1 MGRVTPAPLA
11 GWPLAPQVSTAN
23 RANRRRGRRTPQPHR
38 HHGAREAM
46 KKAWQK
52 WGRKRALVRGRL
64 GVQLPEASNLVRVF
78 LSSTFSDMQTER
90 DTLLDKAYPELQAFC
105 QERGLTFEVVDM
117 RWGVRDTVAVDH
129 MTTELC
135 LREIESCQ
143 KTSVGPTF
151 VALLGNRYGYR
162 PLPRT
167 IPEAEME
174 ALRGCAS
181 REETEQ
187 LEAWFWRDANAEPP
201 LFLLQPITA
210 LLPHFDD
217 QRGMVEG
224 MERGE
229 LPVADIGSGLYPGGR
244 EDLRADGGGGVSGIS
259 GFGSDDAFIS
269 APLQDPSRAELQARD
284 AALWRDTESRLSD
297 ILRRSAGAAM
307 RKGLLS
313 AQRYHAYLCS
323 APPRRHGVGGAPP
336 TPPTR
341 PHRAAECC
349 SVFVREARGVA
360 ACVPASERARVFV
373 DAERGP
379 DGAFRV
385 DAEAQALLRSL
396 KRRLRAHG
404 GGGGGGIRGPP
415 AGSEAAPRARLVVYQ
430 VEWSEGMVDSAVESH
445 RRYLDSVCRT
455 FTAELKRQ
463 ITRCVEAARRA
474 QAPDDRLLQELGHH
488 AAQCE
493 RKSRGLCGRAAL
505 MATLWSRLHERR
517 RGAGGHPPVVV
528 FGPSGTGK
536 TSVLAELVRQ
546 APEQLGEEA
555 VVAARLLGT
564 SPLSS
569 DIHAVLRGLCLQLCL
584 AYERERPPAHVLNV
598 YADTVRNHAAA
609 SPRPRFFH
617 RLLASVGEQPQAPPL
632 LLVLDSLDQLSGTDG
647 AHRLHWLPKRYAAS
661 VLVVVSTLPSEH
673 GILDALRAAVH
684 DADAYLE
691 VEPLMPE
698 NGGEMMEGLLRAAGR
713 TLAGEQRA
721 LLLAAFARCGQPL
734 FVRLA
739 FDEARR
745 WRSFAP
751 LGVELRGRVASDT
764 REAVHALYARLEAQ
778 HGRALVA
785 HALGF
790 VVASRSGLSEVEL
803 KDCLSLDDAVLA
815 DVYQYWS
822 PPNRDMVRLPPLLW
836 TRLRHDLA
844 DYLVDR
850 QADGH
855 TVIALYHRQFVEAVQ
870 ERYLQ
875 GEERRLLHQ
884 TLADYFGGSWAGGR
898 RKTIHLSQRGEVLH
912 ADRKVR
918 PSGSRV
924 YMGSGG
930 AAVSA
935 PGLRTRRAGLLF
947 AAHGHRRWRTRASP
961 RSRMCVCVCAVAAQ
975 PLRFGEDKVN
985 LRKLSELPFHLAH
998 AGRHQQLREEIF
1010 GSVEWLSLKLSALG
1024 VKALLED
1031 FALALELQPCAETQ
1045 LVHDAMLLIRPTLE
1059 FMENGVDESVFFVE
1073 LLARLEYFERRYP
1086 TMVGRL
1092 CAQCRQLCQTRPEPI
1107 LLPLWGC
1114 LQPPGGPLRTTL
1126 TGFGQGVSVLALSAS
1141 GRVMAAG
1148 SLDGTI
1154 IVWDLQEDEATH
1166 TLTGH
1171 AGEVLSLVLGRRADL
1186 LVSFGRDSTARV
1198 WSLVTGKEVTLVSTA
1213 PAGPNVPSGSSGSTG
1228 PTSSATAA
1236 LGKEEEEDE
1245 VSYSLI
1251 VVSEER
1257 EEFHLFTNST
1267 LHSFSLWSGAPLL
1280 SEPLGGRS
1288 RCHALGG
1295 DGEGTV
1301 AVVTAAAAADGG
1313 DADDGG
1319 CCPGGGVRVS
1329 LVEPGAGLLKR
1340 RLDAWVPGPA
1350 GPAGRPVCVA
1360 VAGPGLLL
1368 AGLAGGTLLTVSLE
1382 AGGCCRSTEALGAE
1396 PRFIAVSP
1404 DCTLAAVGVDKRV
1417 CVFDL
1422 RGAGE
1427 APARRAVEPRHQ
1439 DRVEAAVFSGCTAL
1453 ISASLDE
1460 TIKVRA
1466 ASPGPAAGTARPS
1479 RLPPPLAFARRR
1491 GVRGRRGWCV
1501 RVRIRIFI
1509 PGGGK
1514 NPMSYKALVHRCP
1527 AGAPGPATTPT
1538 TASGGHGEASC
1549 SRSGDNKAC
1558 MVERAR
1564 VRVALV
1570 RTMCDA
1576 RACAVC
1582 GTQVWDLRD
1591 GLTLRECIEGM
1602 GMAVTALCLAADGIL
1617 VSASRQAYYL
1627 KVWDVG
1633 ERRLRGDPG
1642 GGSAG
1647 GLLSP
1652 PFHDRSGLVA
1662 LTVDAATVVLQDMEE
1677 ASRVVLWDTRTG
1689 APRQLVSCPA
1699 HVTSVDCARGRDLIV
1714 IGLSSGL
1721 VLALTPQ
1728 LDTAESGR
1736 EGAVPPADA
1745 PWAVAAEL
1753 GVAGAVSVTCLA
1765 LGAGDSRLAV
1775 GLSSNRVAVHCTKT
1789 WLCQCVLEAACR
1801 GALSAVALLPGLAG
1815 AMWGSDSGQLGLALR
1830 RPPTPAGKGDR
1841 EPASSPVTEGSS
1853 RTKDRADDGG
1863 GGDGGER
1870 CVELE
1875 GYGTRVSC
1883 VLLSPGGRY
1892 AFAGCDGTLQRL
1904 WCARTWQVLHEYTYQ
1919 GAFYQGVTSA
1929 AFSPEERFL
1938 FTGSRDRSIKVWCV
1952 VTGILLKVQ
1961 YVYATVTRVIA
1972 METRGGPSGE
1982 QLGPEARPAWACL
1995 VLACT
2000 RLGYVLRLE
2009 FRCPPRLAPGYDP
2022 LRYIKASSSVCSRRP
2037 SALGG
2042 PCREQAEAVPEAAAR
2057 AEWTRG
2063 LQDDHGGS
2071 GAVGATRGHEEA
2083 AVPGRR
2089 GGSSRTC
2096 ALL

>member
-1 MGRVTPAPLA
+1 TQQSVKA
-11 GWPLAPQVSTAN
+11 S
-23 RANRRRGRRTPQPHR
+23 RG
-38 HHGAREAM
+38 
-46 KKAWQK
+46 
-52 WGRKRALVRGRL
+52 
-64 GVQLPEASNLVRVF
+64 
-78 LSSTFSDMQTER
+78 
-90 DTLLDKAYPELQAFC
+90 
-105 QERGLTFEVVDM
+105 
-117 RWGVRDTVAVDH
+117 
-129 MTTELC
+129 
-135 LREIESCQ
+135 
-143 KTSVGPTF
+143 TF
-151 VALLGNRYGYR
+151 VL
-162 PLPRT
+162 
-167 IPEAEME
+167 
-174 ALRGCAS
+174 
-181 REETEQ
+181 
-187 LEAWFWRDANAEPP
+187 
-201 LFLLQPITA
+201 
-210 LLPHFDD
+210 
-217 QRGMVEG
+217 
-224 MERGE
+224 
-229 LPVADIGSGLYPGGR
+229 
-244 EDLRADGGGGVSGIS
+244 GGGGVSGIS

-323 APPRRHGVGGAPP
+323 VTEAEIEMGVLSPPSPARGGGGAPN
-336 TPPTR
+336 PPTR

-396 KRRLRAHG
+396 KRRLRAH

-598 YADTVRNHAAA
+598 YADTV
-609 SPRPRFFH
+609 RFFH

-912 ADRKVR
+912 ADRK
-918 PSGSRV
+918 
-924 YMGSGG
+924 
-930 AAVSA
+930 
-935 PGLRTRRAGLLF
+935 
-947 AAHGHRRWRTRASP
+947 
-961 RSRMCVCVCAVAAQ
+961 VAAQ

-1295 DGEGTV
+1295 DGEGAV
-1301 AVVTAAAAADGG
+1301 AVVTAAAAAADGG

-1460 TIKVRA
+1460 TIKV
-1466 ASPGPAAGTARPS
+1466 
-1479 RLPPPLAFARRR
+1479 
-1491 GVRGRRGWCV
+1491 
-1501 RVRIRIFI
+1501 
-1509 PGGGK
+1509 
-1514 NPMSYKALVHRCP
+1514 
-1527 AGAPGPATTPT
+1527 
-1538 TASGGHGEASC
+1538 
-1549 SRSGDNKAC
+1549 
-1558 MVERAR
+1558 
-1564 VRVALV
+1564 
-1570 RTMCDA
+1570 
-1576 RACAVC
+1576 
-1582 GTQVWDLRD
+1582 WDLRD

-1677 ASRVVLWDTRTG
+1677 PSRVVLWDTRTG

-1699 HVTSVDCARGRDLIV
+1699 HVTSVDCARARDLIV

-1728 LDTAESGR
+1728 LDSAESGR

-1775 GLSSNRVAVHCTKT
+1775 GLSSNRVTVHCTKT

-1830 RPPTPAGKGDR
+1830 RPPTPAGTGDR

-1863 GGDGGER
+1863 AVGEGGER

>member
-1 MGRVTPAPLA
+1 
-11 GWPLAPQVSTAN
+11 
-23 RANRRRGRRTPQPHR
+23 
-38 HHGAREAM
+38 M

-52 WGRKRALVRGRL
+52 WGHKRALVRGRL

-174 ALRGCAS
+174 ALRGCATH
-181 REETEQ
+181 EETEQ
-187 LEAWFWRDANAEPP
+187 LDAWFWRDANAEPP

-217 QRGMVEG
+217 Q
-224 MERGE
+224 
-229 LPVADIGSGLYPGGR
+229 
-244 EDLRADGGGGVSGIS
+244 
-259 GFGSDDAFIS
+259 
-269 APLQDPSRAELQARD
+269 DPSRAELQARD
-284 AALWRDTESRLSD
+284 AALWRDAESRLSD

-313 AQRYHAYLCS
+313 AERYHAYLCS
-323 APPRRHGVGGAPP
+323 VTEAEIEMGSAGGAPN
-336 TPPTR
+336 PPTR

-404 GGGGGGIRGPP
+404 GGGIRGPP
-415 AGSEAAPRARLVVYQ
+415 AGSENAPRARLVVYQ

-505 MATLWSRLHERR
+505 MATLWSRLHGRR
-517 RGAGGHPPVVV
+517 RGDGGHPPVVV

-598 YADTVRNHAAA
+598 YADTVR
-609 SPRPRFFH
+609 FFH
-617 RLLASVGEQPQAPPL
+617 RLLTSLGEQPQAPPL
-632 LLVLDSLDQLSGTDG
+632 LLVLDSLDQLSGADG

-661 VLVVVSTLPSEH
+661 VLVVVSTLPNEH

-698 NGGEMMEGLLRAAGR
+698 NGGEMMDGLLRVAGR

-721 LLLAAFARCGQPL
+721 LLLSAFARCGQPL

-751 LGVELRGRVASDT
+751 LGLELRGRVASDT

-790 VVASRSGLSEVEL
+790 VVASRSGLSELEL

-855 TVIALYHRQFVEAVQ
+855 TVIALYHRQFVEAVR

-884 TLADYFGGSWAGGR
+884 TLADYFSGSWAGGR

-912 ADRKVR
+912 ADRK
-918 PSGSRV
+918 
-924 YMGSGG
+924 
-930 AAVSA
+930 
-935 PGLRTRRAGLLF
+935 
-947 AAHGHRRWRTRASP
+947 
-961 RSRMCVCVCAVAAQ
+961 VAAQ

-1045 LVHDAMLLIRPTLE
+1045 LVHDAVLLIRPTLE

-1073 LLARLEYFERRYP
+1073 LLARLEYFERQYP
-1086 TMVGRL
+1086 AMVGRL

-1107 LLPLWGC
+1107 LLPLSGC

-1166 TLTGH
+1166 TLAGH

-1198 WSLVTGKEVTLVSTA
+1198 WSLVTGKQVTLVSTA
-1213 PAGPNVPSGSSGSTG
+1213 PAGPTGPSGPSSSPGPTG
-1228 PTSSATAA
+1228 PGGPTGPAA
-1236 LGKEEEEDE
+1236 AASGKEEEE

-1267 LHSFSLWSGAPLL
+1267 LRSFSLWSGAPLL
-1280 SEPLGGRS
+1280 SEPLGGPS

-1295 DGEGTV
+1295 DGEGAV
-1301 AVVTAAAAADGG
+1301 VVTAAVAGSGDGDGG
-1313 DADDGG
+1313 GCHGG
-1319 CCPGGGVRVS
+1319 GGHGGVRVS

-1360 VAGPGLLL
+1360 VAGRGLLL

-1382 AGGCCRSTEALGAE
+1382 DGGSCRSTEALGAE

-1460 TIKVRA
+1460 TIKV
-1466 ASPGPAAGTARPS
+1466 
-1479 RLPPPLAFARRR
+1479 
-1491 GVRGRRGWCV
+1491 
-1501 RVRIRIFI
+1501 
-1509 PGGGK
+1509 
-1514 NPMSYKALVHRCP
+1514 
-1527 AGAPGPATTPT
+1527 
-1538 TASGGHGEASC
+1538 
-1549 SRSGDNKAC
+1549 
-1558 MVERAR
+1558 
-1564 VRVALV
+1564 
-1570 RTMCDA
+1570 
-1576 RACAVC
+1576 
-1582 GTQVWDLRD
+1582 WDLRD
-1591 GLTLRECIEGM
+1591 GLSLRECIEGM

-1633 ERRLRGDPG
+1633 ERRLRGGDPG

-1699 HVTSVDCARGRDLIV
+1699 HVTSVECARGRDLILV
-1714 IGLSSGL
+1714 GLSSGL

-1728 LDTAESGR
+1728 LHSTESGG

-1765 LGAGDSRLAV
+1765 LGDGDSRLAM

-1789 WLCQCVLEAACR
+1789 WRRECVLEAPCR
-1801 GALSAVALLPGLAG
+1801 GALSAVAMLPGLAG
-1815 AMWGSDSGQLGLALR
+1815 AMWGSDSGQLGIALR
-1830 RPPTPAGKGDR
+1830 GPPVPAGTGDR
-1841 EPASSPVTEGSS
+1841 EPASSVPEGSS
-1853 RTKDRADDGG
+1853 RTKDRADDDGG
-1863 GGDGGER
+1863 GGGGVGEGGER

-1961 YVYATVTRVIA
+1961 YVYATVTRLVA

-1982 QLGPEARPAWACL
+1982 QLGSEARPAWACV

-2022 LRYIKASSSVCSRRP
+2022 LRYIKASSSVRSCRP
-2037 SALGG
+2037 SAPGG
-2042 PCREQAEAVPEAAAR
+2042 ACREQPEAAAR

-2063 LQDDHGGS
+2063 LQDDGG
-2071 GAVGATRGHEEA
+2071 GVGAAGTTREQEEA
-2083 AVPGRR
+2083 AGPGRR

>member
-1 MGRVTPAPLA
+1 
-11 GWPLAPQVSTAN
+11 
-23 RANRRRGRRTPQPHR
+23 
-38 HHGAREAM
+38 M

-52 WGRKRALVRGRL
+52 WGHKRALVRGRL

-174 ALRGCAS
+174 ALRGCAT

-187 LEAWFWRDANAEPP
+187 LDAWFWRDANAEPP

-217 QRGMVEG
+217 Q
-224 MERGE
+224 
-229 LPVADIGSGLYPGGR
+229 
-244 EDLRADGGGGVSGIS
+244 
-259 GFGSDDAFIS
+259 
-269 APLQDPSRAELQARD
+269 DPSRAELQARD
-284 AALWRDTESRLSD
+284 AALWRDAESRLSD

-313 AQRYHAYLCS
+313 AERYHAYLCS
-323 APPRRHGVGGAPP
+323 VTEAEIEMGVLSPPPPAQSAGGAPN
-336 TPPTR
+336 PPTR

-404 GGGGGGIRGPP
+404 GGGIRGPP
-415 AGSEAAPRARLVVYQ
+415 AGSENAPRARLVVYQ

-505 MATLWSRLHERR
+505 MATLWSRLHGRR
-517 RGAGGHPPVVV
+517 RGDGGHPPVVV

-598 YADTVRNHAAA
+598 YADTVR
-609 SPRPRFFH
+609 FFH
-617 RLLASVGEQPQAPPL
+617 RLLTSLGEQPQAPPL
-632 LLVLDSLDQLSGTDG
+632 LLVLDSLDQLSGADG

-661 VLVVVSTLPSEH
+661 VLVVVSTLPNEH

-698 NGGEMMEGLLRAAGR
+698 NGGEMMDGLLRVAGR

-721 LLLAAFARCGQPL
+721 LLLSAFARCGQPL

-751 LGVELRGRVASDT
+751 LGLELRGRVASDT

-790 VVASRSGLSEVEL
+790 VVASRSGLSELEL

-855 TVIALYHRQFVEAVQ
+855 TVIALYHRQFVEAVR

-884 TLADYFGGSWAGGR
+884 TLADYFSGSWAGGR

-912 ADRKVR
+912 ADRK
-918 PSGSRV
+918 
-924 YMGSGG
+924 
-930 AAVSA
+930 
-935 PGLRTRRAGLLF
+935 
-947 AAHGHRRWRTRASP
+947 
-961 RSRMCVCVCAVAAQ
+961 VAAQ

-1045 LVHDAMLLIRPTLE
+1045 LVHDAVLLIRPTLE

-1073 LLARLEYFERRYP
+1073 LLARLEYFERQYP
-1086 TMVGRL
+1086 AMVGRL

-1107 LLPLWGC
+1107 LLPLSGC

-1141 GRVMAAG
+1141 GSVMAAG

-1166 TLTGH
+1166 TLAGH

-1198 WSLVTGKEVTLVSTA
+1198 WSLVTGKQVTLVSTA
-1213 PAGPNVPSGSSGSTG
+1213 PAGPTGPSGPSSSPGPTG
-1228 PTSSATAA
+1228 PGGPTGPAA
-1236 LGKEEEEDE
+1236 AASGKEEEE

-1267 LHSFSLWSGAPLL
+1267 VSVGGGAVSARIYWL
-1280 SEPLGGRS
+1280 
-1288 RCHALGG
+1288 
-1295 DGEGTV
+1295 
-1301 AVVTAAAAADGG
+1301 VVTFWPKLSLLFLLFGACAGRTARVRARTGG
-1313 DADDGG
+1313 WKEKNSIKDQRRATT
-1319 CCPGGGVRVS
+1319 CGV
-1329 LVEPGAGLLKR
+1329 LYYILAE
-1340 RLDAWVPGPA
+1340 VPGYA
-1350 GPAGRPVCVA
+1350 R
-1360 VAGPGLLL
+1360 
-1368 AGLAGGTLLTVSLE
+1368 TQVSLE
-1382 AGGCCRSTEALGAE
+1382 DGGSCRSTEALGAE

-1404 DCTLAAVGVDKRV
+1404 DCTLAAVGQS
-1417 CVFDL
+1417 
-1422 RGAGE
+1422 
-1427 APARRAVEPRHQ
+1427 PRLCPHL
-1439 DRVEAAVFSGCTAL
+1439 GCSQYTHVTL
-1453 ISASLDE
+1453 
-1460 TIKVRA
+1460 
-1466 ASPGPAAGTARPS
+1466 ASPPPQKKETNVSRCVASAARWG
-1479 RLPPPLAFARRR
+1479 
-1491 GVRGRRGWCV
+1491 
-1501 RVRIRIFI
+1501 RVRCC
-1509 PGGGK
+1509 G
-1514 NPMSYKALVHRCP
+1514 
-1527 AGAPGPATTPT
+1527 T
-1538 TASGGHGEASC
+1538 
-1549 SRSGDNKAC
+1549 
-1558 MVERAR
+1558 
-1564 VRVALV
+1564 
-1570 RTMCDA
+1570 CDA
-1576 RACAVC
+1576 RAVC
-1582 GTQVWDLRD
+1582 GAQVWDLRD
-1591 GLTLRECIEGM
+1591 GLSLRECIEGM

-1633 ERRLRGDPG
+1633 ERRLRGGDPG

-1699 HVTSVDCARGRDLIV
+1699 HVTSVECARGRDLILV
-1714 IGLSSGL
+1714 GLSSGL

-1728 LDTAESGR
+1728 LHSTTWRR
-1736 EGAVPPADA
+1736 E
-1745 PWAVAAEL
+1745 
-1753 GVAGAVSVTCLA
+1753 
-1765 LGAGDSRLAV
+1765 
-1775 GLSSNRVAVHCTKT
+1775 
-1789 WLCQCVLEAACR
+1789 CVLEAPCR

-1815 AMWGSDSGQLGLALR
+1815 TMWGSDSGQLGIALR
-1830 RPPTPAGKGDR
+1830 GPPVPAGTGDR
-1841 EPASSPVTEGSS
+1841 EPASSVPEGSS
-1853 RTKDRADDGG
+1853 RTKDRADDDGG
-1863 GGDGGER
+1863 RGGVGEGGER

-1961 YVYATVTRVIA
+1961 YVYATVTRLVA

-1982 QLGPEARPAWACL
+1982 QLGSEARPAWACV

-2022 LRYIKASSSVCSRRP
+2022 LRYIKASSSVRSCRP
-2037 SALGG
+2037 SAPGG
-2042 PCREQAEAVPEAAAR
+2042 ACREQPEAAAR

-2063 LQDDHGGS
+2063 LQDDGG
-2071 GAVGATRGHEEA
+2071 GVGAAGTTREQEEA
-2083 AVPGRR
+2083 AGPGRR